1 MTTRILEVTKG
12 PFKWYE
18 VQVRFLWF
26 IWIDADI
33 YNTKFPNVFASL
45 ETAMNSLDRLKNP
58 KTKKKVVVKIDI

>member
-26 IWIDADI
+26 IWIDVDVYRPGLSSVYLTLDEALESLNKI
-33 YNTKFPNVFASL
+33 KKPKQKRKVECTVKF
-45 ETAMNSLDRLKNP
+45 
-58 KTKKKVVVKIDI
+58 

>member
-33 YNTKFPNVFASL
+33 YNSAYPNVFASL
-45 ETAMNSLDRLKNP
+45 ETAMSSLDRLKKP
-58 KTKKKVVVKIDI
+58 KIKKKVVAKVNL